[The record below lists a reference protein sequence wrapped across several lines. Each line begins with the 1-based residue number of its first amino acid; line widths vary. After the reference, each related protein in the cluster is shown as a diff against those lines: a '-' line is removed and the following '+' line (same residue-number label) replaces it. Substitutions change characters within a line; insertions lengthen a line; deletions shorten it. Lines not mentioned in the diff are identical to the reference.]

1 MTAMTDAPSQ
11 SRQSAS
17 SKNTAPD
24 TDSTLD
30 NPLSP
35 SFRRG
40 KNILAVAS
48 GKGGVGKTFFSISLT
63 QALANMG
70 KKVLLFDGDLG
81 LANVDVQLGLMPKR
95 DLNDV
100 IRGRLSLDKVIQHY
114 EGGNFDI
121 IAGRSGQASL
131 SALPSQRL
139 MMLRDQLLDVADQ
152 YDAVIIDLG
161 AGVDRTVR
169 MLSSMATRTLLVST
183 DEPTSLTDAY
193 AFIKLG
199 AAAGLSKN
207 VSIVVN
213 MAQSASEGEK
223 TYKTLLKACEN
234 FLRLS
239 PPLAGMVR
247 QDPRV
252 KETIRH
258 QTPLLTRS
266 PNTEAASDVEKIAK
280 NAWREMQE
288 EAREMVKAAAKR

>member
-1 MTAMTDAPSQ
+1 MTTETQEM
-11 SRQSAS
+11 
-17 SKNTAPD
+17 
-24 TDSTLD
+24 LD
-30 NPLSP
+30 PQTGGP

-48 GKGGVGKTFFSISLT
+48 GKGGVGKTWFSIT
-63 QALANMG
+63 LAHAMAKAG
-70 KKVLLFDGDLG
+70 RKVLLFDGDLG

-100 IRGRLSLDKVIQHY
+100 IRGRLSIDKVIQPFE
-114 EGGNFDI
+114 EGGFDI

-139 MMLRDQLLDVADQ
+139 TILRDQLIDVSDQ
-152 YDAVIIDLG
+152 YDVVIADLG

-169 MLSSMATRTLLVST
+169 MLSASATRTVLITT

-199 AAAGLSKN
+199 NAAGMSKN

-213 MAQSASEGEK
+213 MAPSAAEGEK

-234 FLRLS
+234 FLRLT
-239 PPLAGMVR
+239 PPMAGIIR
-247 QDPRV
+247 ADSKV
-252 KETIRH
+252 KESIRH
-258 QTPLLTRS
+258 QTPILIRS
-266 PNTEAASDVEKIAK
+266 PNSDAAEDVERVARNLWKTL
-280 NAWREMQE
+280 E
-288 EAREMVKAAAKR
+288 ETRRATA

>member
-1 MTAMTDAPSQ
+1 MNESIIADNRADTGAPV
-11 SRQSAS
+11 
-17 SKNTAPD
+17 
-24 TDSTLD
+24 
-30 NPLSP
+30 
-35 SFRRG
+35 FRRG
-40 KNILAVAS
+40 KNIIAVAS
-48 GKGGVGKTFFSISLT
+48 GKGGVGKTWFSITLSH
-63 QALANMG
+63 ALAREG

-100 IRGRLSLDKVIQHY
+100 IRGRLGLDKIVQPF
-114 EGGNFDI
+114 EDGGFDI
-121 IAGRSGQASL
+121 VAGRSGQASL
-131 SALPSQRL
+131 SSLPTQRL
-139 MMLRDQLLDVADQ
+139 AFLRDQILEVADD

-169 MLSSMATRTLLVST
+169 MMSACATRTLLVVT

-199 AAAGLSKN
+199 NAAGMSRN

-213 MAQSASEGEK
+213 MAPSAIEGEK

-234 FLRLS
+234 FLRLR
-239 PPLAGMVR
+239 PPMAGMVR

-266 PNTEAASDVEKIAK
+266 PNADAAEDVEKIARTVLRDL
-280 NAWREMQE
+280 AEAQREM
-288 EAREMVKAAAKR
+288 AGA

>member
-1 MTAMTDAPSQ
+1 MTEQT
-11 SRQSAS
+11 AS
-17 SKNTAPD
+17 NAAQD
-24 TDSTLD
+24 ID

-40 KNILAVAS
+40 KNIIAVAS
-48 GKGGVGKTFFSISLT
+48 GKGGVGKTFFSITLA
-63 QALANMG
+63 QALTRMG
-70 KKVLLFDGDLG
+70 KRVLLFDGDLG

-100 IRGRLSLDKVIQHY
+100 IRGRLSLDKVIQTY
-114 EGGNFDI
+114 EDGGFDI

-139 MMLRDQLLDVADQ
+139 AILRDQLIEVSDNYDVI
-152 YDAVIIDLG
+152 VIDLG

-169 MLSSMATRTLLVST
+169 LFSAMATRTLLVTT

-199 AAAGLSKN
+199 SAAGMSKN

-213 MAQSASEGEK
+213 QAQSASEGEK

-247 QDPRV
+247 LDPRV

-266 PNTEAASDVEKIAK
+266 PNTEAATDVEKIAK
-280 NAWREMQE
+280 VAYREMQE
-288 EAREMVKAAAKR
+288 EAREMLKAARR

>member
-1 MTAMTDAPSQ
+1 MINENANLME
-11 SRQSAS
+11 
-17 SKNTAPD
+17 KTAP
-24 TDSTLD
+24 
-30 NPLSP
+30 PA
-35 SFRRG
+35 FRRG
-40 KNILAVAS
+40 KNIIAVAS
-48 GKGGVGKTFFSISLT
+48 GKGGVGKTWFSITLT
-63 QALANMG
+63 HALARAG

-100 IRGRLSLDKVIQHY
+100 IRGRLSLDKVIQPY
-114 EGGNFDI
+114 EDGGFDI

-131 SALPSQRL
+131 SALPGQRL
-139 MMLRDQLLDVADQ
+139 MVLRDQLLDVAND
-152 YDAVIIDLG
+152 YDVVICDLG

-169 MLSSMATRTLLVST
+169 MLSASATRTLIVTT

-199 AAAGLSKN
+199 NAAGSSKYI
-207 VSIVVN
+207 SIVVN
-213 MAQSASEGEK
+213 MAPSESEGEK

-247 QDPRV
+247 LDPKV
-252 KETIRH
+252 KESIRH

-266 PNTEAASDVEKIAK
+266 PNTQAAEDVENIARTMMK
-280 NAWREMQE
+280 LLSEGK
-288 EAREMVKAAAKR
+288 VAAG

>member
-1 MTAMTDAPSQ
+1 MTDTTTNA
-11 SRQSAS
+11 AS
-17 SKNTAPD
+17 HTASND
-24 TDSTLD
+24 ID

-35 SFRRG
+35 AFRRG
-40 KNILAVAS
+40 KNIIAVAS
-48 GKGGVGKTFFSISLT
+48 GKGGVGKTFFSITLT
-63 QALANMG
+63 QALARMG

-100 IRGRLSLDKVIQHY
+100 IRGRLSLDKVIQPY
-114 EGGNFDI
+114 EDGGFDI

-139 MMLRDQLLDVADQ
+139 AILRDQLIDVSDS
-152 YDAVIIDLG
+152 YDVVVIDLG

-169 MLSSMATRTLLVST
+169 LFSATATRTLLVTT

-199 AAAGLSKN
+199 SAAGMSKN

-213 MAQSASEGEK
+213 QAGSASEGEK

-247 QDPRV
+247 LDPRV

-266 PNTEAASDVEKIAK
+266 PNTEAAADVEKIAK
-280 NAWREMQE
+280 VAFREMQE
-288 EAREMVKAAAKR
+288 EAREMLKAARR